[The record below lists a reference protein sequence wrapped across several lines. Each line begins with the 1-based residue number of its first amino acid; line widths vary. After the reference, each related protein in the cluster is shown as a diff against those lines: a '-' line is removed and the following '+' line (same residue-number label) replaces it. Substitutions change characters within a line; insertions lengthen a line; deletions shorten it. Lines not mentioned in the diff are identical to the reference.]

1 MINKEEVKRIAQN
14 KINEIGGYLVDVK
27 VSNTNV
33 ITILFDVE
41 GGVLVDHCL
50 AINRHIQERID
61 REIEDYEL
69 NVSSPGLSSP
79 FLIPK
84 QYQHN
89 IGKEV
94 KVLLK
99 NVKRKK
105 GIIISYTD
113 QLILEVEKKEK
124 GFFRKK
130 NIHIPC
136 DQIKETKLK
145 LNFK

>member
-27 VSNTNV
+27 VSNTNI
-33 ITILFDVE
+33 ITILFDVK

-79 FLIPK
+79 FLIAK

-99 NVKRKK
+99 NGERKK
-105 GIIISYTD
+105 GVIISYTD

-130 NIHIPC
+130 NIHIAC